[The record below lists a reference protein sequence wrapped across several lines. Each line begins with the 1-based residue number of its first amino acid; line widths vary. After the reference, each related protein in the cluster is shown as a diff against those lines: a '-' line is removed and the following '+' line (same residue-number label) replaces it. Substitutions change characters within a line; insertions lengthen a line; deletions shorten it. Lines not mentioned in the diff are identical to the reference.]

1 MNWFLK
7 YLTSN
12 DPTRT
17 VTKAGL
23 RFRKTIYPLVRR
35 LSGPLT
41 DVGGILVKT
50 EPMPEGPKIFA
61 VTHTYSRE
69 DIAWAISLAG
79 EQSYLLTNAW
89 REILYTSDGLAL
101 WVSGIILVD
110 RYDKANRKAS
120 IEKAKRVLEL
130 GGNVMIFPEAVWNM
144 SENQLVRKLYP
155 GVYRIAALS
164 GAPVIPIST
173 MMYGDKFYVSRGK
186 ALYLSQLHQQEALQ
200 ELRDSLAALKWEI
213 MGKYGLST
221 REGLLQGRDPTDYW
235 HNHIEDYIAKQKV
248 YEREEESRAH
258 FIDNDDIEQIQAF
271 EHLSILI
278 PHTENAFL
286 FSKKLYPTVFDDKKK
301 MQNESDK
308 RGTR

>member
-1 MNWFLK
+1 MMNWYLK

-12 DPTRT
+12 DPKRT
-17 VTKAGL
+17 VTKTGL
-23 RFRKTIYPLVRR
+23 LFRKAIYPLARM

-41 DVGGILVKT
+41 DVEGILLRD
-50 EPMPEGPKIFA
+50 EPMPKGSKIFA

-89 REILYTSDGLAL
+89 RELLYTSDGPAL
-101 WVSGIILVD
+101 WASGIILVD
-110 RYDKANRKAS
+110 RYDKANRQAS

-173 MMYGDKFYVSRGK
+173 MMYGDRFYVSKGK
-186 ALYLSQLHQQEALQ
+186 ALYLDRLNQQEALR
-200 ELRDSLAALKWEI
+200 ELRDSLATLKWEI
-213 MGKYGLST
+213 MEKYGADT
-221 REGLLQGRDPTDYW
+221 RDNLLRGQAPDDYW
-235 HNHIEDYIAKQKV
+235 HEHIENYIAKQKV
-248 YEREEESRAH
+248 YEREEESHAH
-258 FIDNDDIEQIQAF
+258 FMDRDDIEYAQAF
-271 EHLSILI
+271 EHLSTLI
-278 PHTENAFL
+278 PNSNNAFL
-286 FSKKLYPTVFDDKKK
+286 FSKKLYVSYKYSSPEIKK
-301 MQNESDK
+301 NEIH
-308 RGTR
+308 

>member
-1 MNWFLK
+1 MMNWYLN

-12 DPTRT
+12 EPKRT
-17 VTKAGL
+17 VTRTGL
-23 RFRKTIYPLVRR
+23 LFRKAIYPLVRR

-41 DVGGILVKT
+41 DVEGILLRD
-50 EPMPEGPKIFA
+50 EPMPKGPKIFA

-89 REILYTSDGLAL
+89 RELLYTSDGLAL
-101 WVSGIILVD
+101 WASGIILVD
-110 RYDKANRKAS
+110 RYDKANRQAS

-173 MMYGDKFYVSRGK
+173 MMYGDRFYVSKGK
-186 ALYLSQLHQQEALQ
+186 ALYLDRFTQQEALR
-200 ELRDSLAALKWEI
+200 ELRDSLATLKWEI
-213 MGKYGLST
+213 MEKYGADT
-221 REGLLQGRDPTDYW
+221 RDNLLQGHAPDDYW
-235 HNHIEDYIAKQKV
+235 HEHVENYIAKQKV
-248 YEREEESRAH
+248 YEREEESHAH
-258 FIDNDDIEQIQAF
+258 FMDREDIEYEQAF
-271 EHLSILI
+271 EHLLTLI
-278 PHTENAFL
+278 PNSNNAFL
-286 FSKKLYPTVFDDKKK
+286 FSKQFYGSYKY
-301 MQNESDK
+301 SSI
-308 RGTR
+308 